1 MAKKGKS
8 AREAIF
14 LECPECGNRNYR
26 TSRRTAGQTAKLEL
40 KKFCRHCRKHTNHVE
55 KRK

>member
-26 TSRRTAGQTAKLEL
+26 TSRRTAGQTAKLEM
-40 KKFCRHCRKHTNHVE
+40 KKFCRHCRKHTKHVE